1 MPAFNRFVNDYDG
14 NIIIKINI
22 PIELAYLQPNSC
34 NMWRNSIS
42 YCARVTVFERNI
54 CNKSDEKPY
63 LCPSDGGKLSKSLI
77 KSGVIVS
84 AMTLISRVLGL
95 VRDVVIANLMGAG
108 TSADVFF
115 FANKIPNF
123 LRRLFAEGAFAQAF
137 VPVLAEYEET
147 KTKEET
153 RELLS
158 KVAGTLG
165 LLVTIVTLFG
175 VIGSPILAALFGGGW
190 FLDWLNDGP
199 NAEKF
204 VLSALLLKIT
214 FPYLWFIT
222 FTALAGSILNTRG
235 RFAVSAFTP
244 VFLNIA
250 IIGFAIWVSPNMES
264 PEIGLA
270 LGVFVG
276 GLIQFLFQIP
286 FLLQERALVKPSWGW
301 HHAGVVKIRKL
312 MIPALFG
319 VSVSQI
325 NLLFDTFIASFLMT
339 GSISWLYYSDRLLE
353 FPLGLFG
360 IAIATVILPTLSKKH
375 VNAQG
380 DEFSKTMDWGVK
392 AIILLGMP
400 AMLGL
405 IILAKPMLMVLFMR
419 GEFTVDD
426 VNMASYSLVAYG
438 SGLLCFMMIKV
449 LAPGYYSRHDTK
461 TPVRYG
467 IIAMVSN
474 MVFNLI
480 FAIPFGYV
488 GLAIATSMSA
498 LLNATLLYRG
508 LHKANV
514 YRFSKSTFIFIAKV
528 FSATLVMSALIL
540 FYLPAQVDWFAWGE
554 IHRMLVLIGLIGGGA
569 VSYLLVLVILG
580 VKPWKIKQGKLS

>member
-1 MPAFNRFVNDYDG
+1 
-14 NIIIKINI
+14 
-22 PIELAYLQPNSC
+22 
-34 NMWRNSIS
+34 
-42 YCARVTVFERNI
+42 
-54 CNKSDEKPY
+54 
-63 LCPSDGGKLSKSLI
+63 
-77 KSGVIVS
+77 
-84 AMTLISRVLGL
+84 MTLISRVLGL
-95 VRDVVIANLMGAG
+95 VRDVVVANLMGAG

-137 VPVLAEYEET
+137 VPVLTEYQEKHT
-147 KTKEET
+147 SDET

-165 LLVTIVTLFG
+165 GLVTVVTLIG
-175 VIGSPILAALFGGGW
+175 VVASPILSALFGGGW
-190 FLDWLNDGP
+190 FVAWLNNEPDG
-199 NAEKF
+199 AKF
-204 VLSALLLKIT
+204 ELATVVLKIT

-244 VFLNIA
+244 VFLNVA
-250 IIGFAIWVSPNMES
+250 IIAAAMWYAPTAAQ
-264 PEIGLA
+264 PEIALA
-270 LGVFVG
+270 WGVFCG

-286 FLLQERALVKPSWGW
+286 FLLREKALVKPSWGW
-301 HHAGVVKIRKL
+301 NHPGVVKIRTL

-360 IAIATVILPTLSKKH
+360 IAIGTVILPALSRNH

-380 DEFSKTMDWGVK
+380 DGFGKTMDWGIK
-392 AIILLGMP
+392 AILLLGLP
-400 AMLGL
+400 AMMGL
-405 IILAKPMLMVLFMR
+405 IVLAKPMLMVLFMR
-419 GEFTVDD
+419 GAFSIED
-426 VNMASYSLVAYG
+426 VEMASYSLMAYG
-438 SGLLCFMMIKV
+438 SGLLSFMLIKV
-449 LAPGYYSRHDTK
+449 LAPGYYSRQDTK

-467 IIAMVSN
+467 IIAMITN
-474 MVFNLI
+474 MGFNLI

-508 LHKANV
+508 LHRAGV
-514 YRFSKSTFIFIAKV
+514 YRITKSTMMFFLKTV
-528 FSATLVMSALIL
+528 VSTALMVVVL
-540 FYLPAQVDWFAWGE
+540 YYFLPAQSQWLEWQLFGRAQA
-554 IHRMLVLIGLIGGGA
+554 LVGLIAAGA
-569 VSYLLVLVILG
+569 LTYLLALIVLGIRPWSMKRG
-580 VKPWKIKQGKLS
+580 V